1 VRPHC
6 ATYGTGY
13 TATDLALFSGRGQ
26 GQDGG
31 RVRDAARDRHGG
43 AALDEGRAAAAAAAP
58 GVGRRRPG
66 GGGGASRSGRGSLV
80 RGCGRRVRGAPDLR
94 PAPAPPLR
102 RQLGP
107 HVVAAAAVDRRR
119 RGERGQLA
127 GQLRRGVRR
136 HDDGQRDLLVVVAAA
151 DAAQLERIV
160 GGGAL
165 GRLVHCM

>member
-43 AALDEGRAAAAAAAP
+43 AALDEGRAAAAP
-58 GVGRRRPG
+58 GVGRRRP
-66 GGGGASRSGRGSLV
+66 GGGASRSGRGSLV
-80 RGCGRRVRGAPDLR
+80 RGRGRRVRGAPDLP

-127 GQLRRGVRR
+127 GQFRRRVRR
-136 HDDGQRDLLVVVAAA
+136 HDDGQRDLLVLVAAA

-165 GRLVHCM
+165 DRLVHCSGA